1 MQRRDFIIG
10 TAAAAAAGL
19 SACLGP
25 AQQATDAATGG
36 GDSGRTV
43 TVTGSAEMQAA
54 PDRAVIE
61 ASVEATGDSAA
72 AVRDELSTRSDSL
85 RQALRNAG
93 LDDDQLTT
101 GRFAIRP
108 QYNRREPG
116 AEPEQTGY
124 EGTHTTTIEVD
135 DVDATGDVIDTAIDG
150 GADSIGRIEYTLRRR
165 PANPCGR
172 MPSKR
177 LSIPPVTRR
186 MSSPPAS
193 THRSCRY
200 SGSTPPV
207 AGSRRPTNVTTSLK
221 RLLWARRSSSLMMSL
236 SVHPLRQPTE
246 SGDRRPLKIRR

>member
-10 TAAAAAAGL
+10 TAAAGAAGL
-19 SACLGP
+19 SGCLGT
-25 AQQATDAATGG
+25 AQQATDAAAGG

-135 DVDATGDVIDTAIDG
+135 DVDTTGDVIDTAIDG
-150 GADSIGRIEYTLRRR
+150 GADSIGRIEYTL
-165 PANPCGR
+165 
-172 MPSKR
+172 S
-177 LSIPPVTRR
+177 
-186 MSSPPAS
+186 AS
-193 THRSCRY
+193 TRESLREDALKAAVDTARDEADVLAARVDSQVVSVQRLNAAGGGLSPTYERY
-200 SGSTPPV
+200 DVAEEASVGSTELQPDD
-207 AGSRRPTNVTTSLK
+207 VTVS
-221 RLLWARRSSSLMMSL
+221 A
-236 SVHPLRQPTE
+236 SVEATYRI
-246 SGDRRPLKIRR
+246 G

>member
-10 TAAAAAAGL
+10 TAAAGAAGL
-19 SACLGP
+19 SGCLGT
-25 AQQATDAATGG
+25 AQQATDAAAGG

-150 GADSIGRIEYTLRRR
+150 GADSIGRIEYTL
-165 PANPCGR
+165 
-172 MPSKR
+172 S
-177 LSIPPVTRR
+177 
-186 MSSPPAS
+186 AS
-193 THRSCRY
+193 TRESLREDALKAAVDTARDEADVLAARVDSRVVSVQQLNAAGGGLSPTYERY
-200 SGSTPPV
+200 DVAEEASVGSTELQPDD
-207 AGSRRPTNVTTSLK
+207 VTVS
-221 RLLWARRSSSLMMSL
+221 A
-236 SVHPLRQPTE
+236 SVEATYRI
-246 SGDRRPLKIRR
+246 G

>member
-10 TAAAAAAGL
+10 TAAAGAAGL
-19 SACLGP
+19 SGCLGT
-25 AQQATDAATGG
+25 AQQATDAAAGG
-36 GDSGRTV
+36 GDGGRTV

-108 QYNRREPG
+108 QYNRGEPG

-124 EGTHTTTIEVD
+124 EGTHTITIEVD
-135 DVDATGDVIDTAIDG
+135 DVDTTGDVIGTAIDG
-150 GADSIGRIEYTLRRR
+150 EADSIGRIEYTL
-165 PANPCGR
+165 A
-172 MPSKR
+172 
-177 LSIPPVTRR
+177 
-186 MSSPPAS
+186 AS
-193 THRSCRY
+193 TRESLREDALKAAVDSARDEADVLAARVDSQVVSVQQLNAAGGGVSPTYERY
-200 SGSTPPV
+200 AVAEEASVGSTELQPDD
-207 AGSRRPTNVTTSLK
+207 VTVS
-221 RLLWARRSSSLMMSL
+221 A
-236 SVHPLRQPTE
+236 SVEATYRI
-246 SGDRRPLKIRR
+246 D

>member
-10 TAAAAAAGL
+10 TAAAGAAGL
-19 SACLGP
+19 SGCLGT
-25 AQQATDAATGG
+25 AQQATDAAAGG

-72 AVRDELSTRSDSL
+72 AVRDELSTRSDSR

-150 GADSIGRIEYTLRRR
+150 GADSIGRIEYTL
-165 PANPCGR
+165 A
-172 MPSKR
+172 
-177 LSIPPVTRR
+177 
-186 MSSPPAS
+186 AS
-193 THRSCRY
+193 TRESLREDALKAAVDSARDEADVLAARVDSQVVSVQRLNAAGGGLSPTYERY
-200 SGSTPPV
+200 DVAEEASVGSTELQPDD
-207 AGSRRPTNVTTSLK
+207 VTVS
-221 RLLWARRSSSLMMSL
+221 A
-236 SVHPLRQPTE
+236 SVEATYRI
-246 SGDRRPLKIRR
+246 G

>member
-10 TAAAAAAGL
+10 TAAAGAAGL
-19 SACLGP
+19 SGCLGT
-25 AQQATDAATGG
+25 AQQATDAAAGG

-108 QYNRREPG
+108 QYNRGEPG

-135 DVDATGDVIDTAIDG
+135 DVDTTGDVIDTAIDG
-150 GADSIGRIEYTLRRR
+150 GADSIGRIEYTL
-165 PANPCGR
+165 
-172 MPSKR
+172 S
-177 LSIPPVTRR
+177 
-186 MSSPPAS
+186 AS
-193 THRSCRY
+193 TRESLREDALKAAVDTARDEADVLAARVDSQVVSVQQLNAAGGGLSPTYERY
-200 SGSTPPV
+200 DVAEEASVGSTELQPDD
-207 AGSRRPTNVTTSLK
+207 VTVS
-221 RLLWARRSSSLMMSL
+221 A
-236 SVHPLRQPTE
+236 SVEATYRI
-246 SGDRRPLKIRR
+246 G

>member
-10 TAAAAAAGL
+10 TAAAGAAGL
-19 SACLGP
+19 SGCLGT
-25 AQQATDAATGG
+25 AQQATDAAAGG

-72 AVRDELSTRSDSL
+72 AVRDALSTRSDSL

-101 GRFAIRP
+101 GRFAIHP

-135 DVDATGDVIDTAIDG
+135 DVGTTGDVIDTAIDG
-150 GADSIGRIEYTLRRR
+150 GADSIGRIEYTL
-165 PANPCGR
+165 
-172 MPSKR
+172 S
-177 LSIPPVTRR
+177 
-186 MSSPPAS
+186 AS
-193 THRSCRY
+193 TRESLREDALKAAVDTARDEADVLAARVDSQVVSVQQLNAAGGGLSPTYERY
-200 SGSTPPV
+200 DVAEEASVGSTELQPDD
-207 AGSRRPTNVTTSLK
+207 VTVS
-221 RLLWARRSSSLMMSL
+221 A
-236 SVHPLRQPTE
+236 SVEATYRI
-246 SGDRRPLKIRR
+246 D